1 MSQPL
6 FCLGMAPE
14 TALFERIEGQLTS
27 FGDVTV
33 KHDRT
38 QTAFVRRV
46 QFAWVS
52 LPRRKTDAGTVM
64 LSIGLPFCVESPRLL
79 HAAEVSPG
87 RWMHHMLLR
96 EEDELDGE
104 VIGWLE
110 AAWALV
116 GPGRKAL
123 TASCKRDE
131 RLLHP
136 ENGQAD

>member
-6 FCLGMAPE
+6 FCLRMAQE
-14 TALFERIEGQLTS
+14 TALFEHIEEQLLS

-38 QTAFVRRV
+38 QTAFVRRL

-52 LPRRKTDAGTVM
+52 LPRRKADAGALM
-64 LSIGLPFCVESPRLL
+64 LSIGLPFRVESPRLL
-79 HAAEVSPG
+79 HAAEVAPG

-96 EEDELDGE
+96 EEADLDGE

-110 AAWALV
+110 AAWSMV
-116 GPGRKAL
+116 GCGRKGGR
-123 TASCKRDE
+123 T
-131 RLLHP
+131 
-136 ENGQAD
+136 